1 MTFVRSIASTIVV
14 VAALGS
20 AAGSAGAQTISPTTT
35 TTSTGVTLKTFTP
48 FDSLFINPTDH
59 VTTALVNT
67 VSGTPTEYRVSRFAD
82 FRDASWIAYVA
93 RPNLAVP
100 LTWFPAP
107 VNGGSQLTLYFQVRA
122 KNPLAGR
129 PISSIN
135 GKTTVQP
142 DFFFSTILSHRIR
155 TTFVG

>member
-1 MTFVRSIASTIVV
+1 MTLVRSIAATIVV
-14 VAALGS
+14 VGALGS

-48 FDSLFINPTDH
+48 FDSLFINPSDH

-82 FRDASWIAYVA
+82 FRDASWIAYAA
-93 RPNLAVP
+93 RPSLAVP
-100 LTWFPAP
+100 LTWFSP
-107 VNGGSQLTLYFQVRA
+107 VTGGSQVTLYFQVRA

-135 GKTTVQP
+135 GTTTVQP

-155 TTFVG
+155 TKFVG